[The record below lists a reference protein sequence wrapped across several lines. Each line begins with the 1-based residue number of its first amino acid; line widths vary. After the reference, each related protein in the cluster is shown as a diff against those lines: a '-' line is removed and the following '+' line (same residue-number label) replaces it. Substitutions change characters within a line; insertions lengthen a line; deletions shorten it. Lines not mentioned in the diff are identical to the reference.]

1 MTKTSMFELARVIV
15 VIAMVL
21 FAAALATPPN
31 KLPLALRG
39 LVRIMRRDRGMD
51 PRAQSK
57 PGIVPVWKKII
68 SFVLVILAFVLA
80 KI

>member
-1 MTKTSMFELARVIV
+1 MTKTSILELARVIV
-15 VIAMVL
+15 VIAIVM

-39 LVRIMRRDRGMD
+39 LVRIMRKDRAMD
-51 PRAQSK
+51 PNAQAK
-57 PGIVPVWKKII
+57 PGTVPTWKKLV
-68 SFVLVILAFVLA
+68 SFVLVVLAFVLA